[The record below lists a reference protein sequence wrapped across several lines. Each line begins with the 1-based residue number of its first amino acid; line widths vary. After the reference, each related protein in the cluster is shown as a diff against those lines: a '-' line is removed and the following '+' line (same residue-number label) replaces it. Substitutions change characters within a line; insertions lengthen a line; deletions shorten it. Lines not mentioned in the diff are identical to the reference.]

1 MRKHM
6 FFLLLFS
13 YIFSSP
19 KHIYIIKN
27 ENLKKKRKKKRK
39 KTHDRR
45 PTVVAAKRPLV
56 PTSDNGWPLETGD
69 ISGAGGRQQG
79 VGGSVSKF

>member
-19 KHIYIIKN
+19 KHIYNKKWKF
-27 ENLKKKRKKKRK
+27 KKKKK

-45 PTVVAAKRPLV
+45 PTMVATKRQPM

-69 ISGAGGRQQG
+69 ISGAGGRQ
-79 VGGSVSKF
+79 